1 MLSDNGLTELTFI
14 FGILAVVL
22 IIFILSGIKIIRPYQ
37 NGLVERLGKFDRILK
52 PGLKIVVPLLETMV
66 KIDLREQ
73 VVDIPPQEVITK
85 DNVVATVDAVVF
97 LEVVD
102 PYCYN
107 YNIANFWLAIVNLAQ
122 TNLRNVIGDMS
133 LDESLSSRESI
144 NAKLQKSLDEV
155 TDKWGTKVTRVEIK
169 RIEPPVDVTD
179 AMHKQ
184 MKAERYRRAK
194 ILEAEAEKQSQILI
208 ADGQKEAQIKKAEGE
223 AEAIKQVAE
232 AEKYKKIAIASGE
245 AQAIINVFNAMHEG
259 RPTKDLITLKY
270 LESLEKMANGQAT
283 KIFMPVET
291 SGILGSL
298 NTIKE
303 IFSNDTLKKEKN

>member
-1 MLSDNGLTELTFI
+1 MGEVFTFI
-14 FGILAVVL
+14 FGVLAVVL

-223 AEAIKQVAE
+223 AEAIKQVAD

-245 AQAIINVFNAMHEG
+245 AQAIVNVFNAMHEG

-291 SGILGSL
+291 SGVLGSL
-298 NTIKE
+298 SAIKE
-303 IFSNDTLKKEKN
+303 IFSNNTTTTAEKK

>member
-1 MLSDNGLTELTFI
+1 MGEVFTFI

-144 NAKLQKSLDEV
+144 NAKLQPYVSAGWEV
-155 TDKWGTKVTRVEIK
+155 VTMLEDHWQGGVLSPVYKVTLRRERK
-169 RIEPPVDVTD
+169 SPSRNQTVDYFKNT
-179 AMHKQ
+179 
-184 MKAERYRRAK
+184 
-194 ILEAEAEKQSQILI
+194 
-208 ADGQKEAQIKKAEGE
+208 
-223 AEAIKQVAE
+223 
-232 AEKYKKIAIASGE
+232 
-245 AQAIINVFNAMHEG
+245 
-259 RPTKDLITLKY
+259 
-270 LESLEKMANGQAT
+270 AT
-283 KIFMPVET
+283 KSNSVEKKT
-291 SGILGSL
+291 CPYCG
-298 NTIKE
+298 E
-303 IFSNDTLKKEKN
+303 IIRSNLCEMCGKKNNLF

>member
-1 MLSDNGLTELTFI
+1 MGEVFTFI
-14 FGILAVVL
+14 FGVLAVVL

-223 AEAIKQVAE
+223 AEAIKQVAD

-245 AQAIINVFNAMHEG
+245 AQAIVNVFNAMHEG

-291 SGILGSL
+291 SGVLGSL

-303 IFSNDTLKKEKN
+303 IFSNNDITTAEKK

>member
-1 MLSDNGLTELTFI
+1 MGEVFTFI

-223 AEAIKQVAE
+223 AEAIKQVAD

-245 AQAIINVFNAMHEG
+245 AQAIVNVFNAMHEG

-291 SGILGSL
+291 SGVLGSL
-298 NTIKE
+298 STIKE
-303 IFSNDTLKKEKN
+303 IFSNNNTTTAEKK

>member
-1 MLSDNGLTELTFI
+1 MGEVFTFI

-223 AEAIKQVAE
+223 AEAIKQVAD

-245 AQAIINVFNAMHEG
+245 AQAIVNVFNAMHEG

-291 SGILGSL
+291 SGVLGSL

-303 IFSNDTLKKEKN
+303 IFSNNTTTTAEKK

>member
-1 MLSDNGLTELTFI
+1 MGEVFTFI
-14 FGILAVVL
+14 FGVLAVVL

-223 AEAIKQVAE
+223 AEAIKQVAD

-245 AQAIINVFNAMHEG
+245 AQAIVNVFNAMHEG

-291 SGILGSL
+291 SGVLGSL

-303 IFSNDTLKKEKN
+303 IFSNNTTTTAEKK

>member
-1 MLSDNGLTELTFI
+1 MGEVFTFI

-37 NGLVERLGKFDRILK
+37 NGLVERFGKFDRILK

-102 PYCYN
+102 PYCFN

-133 LDESLSSRESI
+133 LDESLSSREAI
-144 NAKLQKSLDEV
+144 NAKLQRSLDEV

-194 ILEAEAEKQSQILI
+194 ILEAEAEKSSQILI

-223 AEAIKQVAE
+223 AEAIRQVAD
-232 AEKYKKIAIASGE
+232 AEKYKKMAVAAGE
-245 AQAIINVFNAMHEG
+245 ANAIMNVFNAIHQG
-259 RPTKDLITLKY
+259 KPDKDLITLKY
-270 LESLEKMANGQAT
+270 LESLEKIANGQST
-283 KIFMPVET
+283 KIFMPIET

-298 NTIKE
+298 SSIKE
-303 IFSNDTLKKEKN
+303 IFDSNKENNK

>member
-1 MLSDNGLTELTFI
+1 MEYTFGYIFFMLAI
-14 FGILAVVL
+14 VL
-22 IIFILSGIKIIRPYQ
+22 VIFILLGVKIIRPYQ
-37 NGLVERLGKFDRILK
+37 NGLVERFGKFNRILK
-52 PGLKIVVPLLETMV
+52 PGLNLVIPLFETMV
-66 KIDLREQ
+66 KVDLREQ

-102 PYCYN
+102 PYCFN
-107 YNIANFWLAIVNLAQ
+107 YNIANFWNAIVNLAQ

-133 LDESLSSRESI
+133 LDESLSSREAI

-223 AEAIKQVAE
+223 AEAIKQVAD
-232 AEKYKKIAIASGE
+232 AEKYQKIAIAAGE
-245 AQAIINVFNAMHEG
+245 ANAIMNVFNAIHQG
-259 RPTKDLITLKY
+259 KPDKDLITLKY
-270 LESLEKMANGQAT
+270 LESLEKIANGQAT

-291 SGILGSL
+291 SGVLGGLSA
-298 NTIKE
+298 IKE
-303 IFSNDTLKKEKN
+303 VFTSSASSDKK

>member
-1 MLSDNGLTELTFI
+1 
-14 FGILAVVL
+14 
-22 IIFILSGIKIIRPYQ
+22 
-37 NGLVERLGKFDRILK
+37 
-52 PGLKIVVPLLETMV
+52 MV

-133 LDESLSSRESI
+133 LDESLSSREAI
-144 NAKLQKSLDEV
+144 NAKLQKSLDQV

-169 RIEPPVDVTD
+169 RIEPPTDVTD

-223 AEAIKQVAE
+223 AEAIKQVAD
-232 AEKYKKIAIASGE
+232 AEKYQKIAIASGE

-259 RPTKDLITLKY
+259 KPTKDLITLKY
-270 LESLEKMANGQAT
+270 LESLEKMA
-283 KIFMPVET
+283 
-291 SGILGSL
+291 
-298 NTIKE
+298 IKGYN
-303 IFSNDTLKKEKN
+303 FKKSQLCRECIYENL